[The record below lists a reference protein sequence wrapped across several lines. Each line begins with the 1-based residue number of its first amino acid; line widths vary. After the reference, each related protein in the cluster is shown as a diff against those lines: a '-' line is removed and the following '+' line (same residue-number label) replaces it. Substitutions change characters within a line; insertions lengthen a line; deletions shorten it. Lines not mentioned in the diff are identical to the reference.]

1 MEFKLVYGRSGTGKS
16 TYIYEDIKNKM
27 KDNKIFV
34 IRPTKHIK
42 IKHMETNKNKI
53 QAMYDLGVDDTKKKL
68 NDLKKYLEK

>member
-34 IRPTKHIK
+34 IVSL
-42 IKHMETNKNKI
+42 KI
-53 QAMYDLGVDDTKKKL
+53 QIYSQVLYM
-68 NDLKKYLEK
+68 

>member
-34 IRPTKHIK
+34 IVPEQSNLMTEQNIL
-42 IKHMETNKNKI
+42 
-53 QAMYDLGVDDTKKKL
+53 DLQKQIL
-68 NDLKKYLEK
+68 